1 MATIQGV
8 VFNQVNTVGIK
19 YCFQLPILI
28 QWIKIQYRY
37 IKMAVDS
44 EQMGSRLEQHNGIF
58 PSEEIQVNGGSTVA
72 ITLLR

>member
-1 MATIQGV
+1 
-8 VFNQVNTVGIK
+8 
-19 YCFQLPILI
+19 
-28 QWIKIQYRY
+28 
-37 IKMAVDS
+37 MAVGS